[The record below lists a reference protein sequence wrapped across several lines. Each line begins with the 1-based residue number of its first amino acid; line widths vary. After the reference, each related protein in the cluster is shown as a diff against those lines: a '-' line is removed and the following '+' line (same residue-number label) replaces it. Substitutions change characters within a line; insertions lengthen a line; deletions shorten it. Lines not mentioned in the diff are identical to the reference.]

1 MIVKSLFQSFSAI
14 GVGAVG
20 QTLGWALKVLTVVSV
35 LGLVFNFYFNHGA
48 FPHRDWME
56 TAVIFVITLLMN
68 FMELISIGFVFGYA
82 LVPASILLAVLYS
95 ADLAEGFECKYY
107 PDVAGNTPR
116 DPRSKVLRA
125 IGVTVTTLIMALIG
139 VFVTLLAGPLV
150 GAGVFVA
157 INGRLL
163 GKEAFLLVARRHHS
177 QADAEAIYRR
187 NRMVTHFYGS
197 AASMLFLVPW
207 LGLFAHVYAV
217 SLMVNFYHQL
227 AAKAWA
233 ARRER
238 EGMVSEAVEKE
249 DAPQRDWVEGPWD
262 RPPAGP

>member
-14 GVGAVG
+14 GVGTVG
-20 QTLGWALKVLTVVSV
+20 QTLVWGFRTIAIVSV
-35 LGLVFNFYFNHGA
+35 LGLLFNLYFNYGA
-48 FPHRDWME
+48 FPQRDWLE

-68 FMELISIGFVFGYA
+68 FMGLISIGFVFGYA
-82 LVPASILLAVLYS
+82 LLPASILLAVLYS
-95 ADLAEGFECKYY
+95 ADLAEGFERKYY
-107 PDVAGNTPR
+107 PDVAGSRLPDT
-116 DPRSKVLRA
+116 RSKVLRA
-125 IGVTVTTLIMALIG
+125 VGAIVITGIMALIG
-139 VFVTLLAGPLV
+139 VFVTLLAGPFV

-227 AAKAWA
+227 AEKAWA

-262 RPPAGP
+262 RPRSGS